1 MAVKIKDGLL
11 FLRSMEKDIE
21 WALSHCR
28 DEGKYP
34 DIFPL
39 DYGLDIVLENNP
51 ELTVCARNPR
61 RVKIEIASFAG
72 IAAGAVHYYPSLKAD
87 GIAFKGTK
95 EDGTAYKTF
104 GYISEE
110 FSKKEKEAGGK
121 YDVVYKIMI
130 TRPVTEEEIKK
141 NPSAWEFYEPGDPTD
156 RFESYDEA
164 YNLALEVAKLR
175 FPGWEIVKD

>member
-1 MAVKIKDGLL
+1 
-11 FLRSMEKDIE
+11 MEKNIK
-21 WALSHCR
+21 WALSHCL
-28 DEGKYP
+28 DQGKYP

-39 DYGLDIVLENNP
+39 DYGLDIVLENRP
-51 ELTVCARNPR
+51 ELTVCTRNPR
-61 RVKIEIASFAG
+61 CVKIEITSFTG
-72 IAAGAVHYYPSLKAD
+72 ITAGAVHYYPSLKAD

-95 EDGTAYKTF
+95 EDGTTYIAF

-110 FSKKEKEAGGK
+110 YSKKEKDANGK
-121 YDVVYKIMI
+121 YDMIYKIMI
-130 TRPVTEEEIKK
+130 MRPVTEEEIKK
-141 NPSAWEFYEPGDPTD
+141 NPSAWDFYEPGDPTD